1 MNRFARQLGVALV
14 EGMLKR
20 AQDDPNPVDLLAQE
34 LNLGELLGGN
44 GGGIASQEL
53 TAAQED
59 YFNRLQGIYGKYV
72 APFHGKGT
80 GPAAEEAP
88 KVISVPK

>member
-1 MNRFARQLGVALV
+1 MNRFVRQFGVALV

-20 AQDDPNPVDLLAQE
+20 AQDEPNPVDLLAQE
-34 LNLGELLGGN
+34 MDLGELFG
-44 GGGIASQEL
+44 GGGIADQEL
-53 TAAQED
+53 AAAQEE

-72 APFHGKGT
+72 APFYGKGK
-80 GPAAEEAP
+80 GPAVEEAP